1 MKFHFLKTLA
11 QNQVRKRLLSF
22 FSILI
27 CLSAI
32 VLIVKEFRNSDWEVI
47 FAGINDIS
55 GQKLWQAFLFVI
67 CSYWAIAYYDIL
79 AFSYINKSLSR
90 TKIIFAGLITYAI
103 SPNIG
108 FAFLSGS
115 FLRYRLYRNWDISHF
130 DIARIIAFTN
140 LSLWVGIITITGII
154 FTFTVPK
161 LPPAIT
167 FPFLENS
174 LQDLGILCL
183 IITFVYLA
191 ITIASQKFNL
201 LQKYKFQV
209 PTFNLS
215 WQQIFVFTCDWGF
228 AALALYFL
236 LDVPIAFPSFFG
248 IYVVAMVAGLISTV
262 PGGLGVFETV
272 MLFFIEPFQNKV
284 IILSTLVVFRCLYYF
299 LPFIIAVLL
308 LTIFEMRKVINNSNS
323 KI

>member
-1 MKFHFLKTLA
+1 MKFNFLGTLA
-11 QNQVRKRLLSF
+11 QNQFRKRILSV

-27 CLSAI
+27 CLTAI
-32 VLIVKEFRNSDWEVI
+32 VLIVKEFRNSDWQVI
-47 FAGINDIS
+47 FAGINEIS
-55 GQKLWQAFLFVI
+55 GQKLSQALLFVV

-79 AFSYINKSLSR
+79 AFSYINNFLSR

-140 LSLWVGIITITGII
+140 LSLWVGIIPITGII

-161 LPPAIT
+161 LPPSIT
-167 FPFLENS
+167 FPFLQNS
-174 LQDLGILCL
+174 LPHLGILCL
-183 IITFVYLA
+183 TITFLYLV

-209 PTFNLS
+209 PSFYLS
-215 WQQIFVFTCDWGF
+215 LQQIFVFTCDCQ
-228 AALALYFL
+228 
-236 LDVPIAFPSFFG
+236 V
-248 IYVVAMVAGLISTV
+248 
-262 PGGLGVFETV
+262 
-272 MLFFIEPFQNKV
+272 K
-284 IILSTLVVFRCLYYF
+284 
-299 LPFIIAVLL
+299 
-308 LTIFEMRKVINNSNS
+308 KSNS
-323 KI
+323 